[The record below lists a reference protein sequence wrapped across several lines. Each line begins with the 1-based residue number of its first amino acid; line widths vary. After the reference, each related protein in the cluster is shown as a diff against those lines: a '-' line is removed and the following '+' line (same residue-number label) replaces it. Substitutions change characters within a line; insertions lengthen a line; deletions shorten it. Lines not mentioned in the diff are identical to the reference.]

1 METEQEIQNEKASM
15 ESHRSNSGWHLSDK
29 YGDVFI
35 SPDGSAWAVQQS
47 GQRLINVKV
56 NLNPSDV
63 IKTPLLE
70 RRKQAIA
77 KQSYR
82 KGQGRRTSAV
92 NLPLSE
98 VETMGKTSPTGQKT
112 RI

>member
-1 METEQEIQNEKASM
+1 MKATQEIQNEKIHQD
-15 ESHRSNSGWHLSDK
+15 SHSPASGWHLTDK

-35 SPDGSAWAVQQS
+35 APDGAAWAVQQS

-70 RRKQAIA
+70 RRKQAIS

-82 KGQGRRTSAV
+82 KRQGKRTSTV

-98 VETMGKTSPTGQKT
+98 F
-112 RI
+112 